1 MKFTFKC
8 NSCNETKEI
17 KSDSKAEN
25 PICEKCGKKM
35 VRIFSFVKPDSMDN
49 DMCEI
54 GRRMSYHSNT
64 NN

>member
-8 NSCNETKEI
+8 NSCNEIKEI

-25 PICEKCGKKM
+25 PICEKCGK
-35 VRIFSFVKPDSMDN
+35 KPDSMDN

>member
-8 NSCNETKEI
+8 NSCNEIKEI

-35 VRIFSFVKPDSMDN
+35 VRVFNFVKPDSMDN

>member
-8 NSCNETKEI
+8 NSCNEIKEI

-25 PICEKCGKKM
+25 PICEKCRKKM
-35 VRIFSFVKPDSMDN
+35 VRVFSFVKPDSMDN

>member
-8 NSCNETKEI
+8 NNCNEIKEI

-35 VRIFSFVKPDSMDN
+35 VRVFNFVKPDSMDN

>member
-8 NSCNETKEI
+8 NICNEIKEI

-35 VRIFSFVKPDSMDN
+35 VRVFSFVKPDSMDN

>member
-8 NSCNETKEI
+8 NSCNEIKEI

-25 PICEKCGKKM
+25 PISEKCGKKM
-35 VRIFSFVKPDSMDN
+35 VRVFSFVKPDSMDN

>member
-1 MKFTFKC
+1 
-8 NSCNETKEI
+8 
-17 KSDSKAEN
+17 
-25 PICEKCGKKM
+25 M
-35 VRIFSFVKPDSMDN
+35 VRVFSFVKPDSMDN